1 MKTIQP
7 RKQHR
12 RLYQAPLHI
21 RYKHFS
27 APLAPSLKASYNLGS
42 IPLRTGDTVRIM
54 RGDRKGME
62 GKVTR
67 IDRKRYRLFAEGI
80 NREKADGSATL
91 VPIHPSKVMITNL
104 NLEDKWRR
112 EVLKAG
118 AEKVEKKPTQEAKKP
133 QKSKKERRKR
143 KSRESSPKEAESPSE
158 INTKKS
164 TEERKG
170 ED

>member
-12 RLYQAPLHI
+12 ILYQAPLHI

-27 APLAPSLKASYNLGS
+27 APLAPSLKASYNFGS

-62 GKVTR
+62 GKVIR

-80 NREKADGSATL
+80 NREKVDGSSTP

-112 EVLKAG
+112 EALKAE
-118 AEKVEKKPTQEAKKP
+118 AEKVEKPAKAKKP
-133 QKSKKERRKR
+133 QKPKKERRKR
-143 KSRESSPKEAESPSE
+143 KSREPSPKEAESLGE
-158 INTKKS
+158 VNTKQS